1 MNDVGGVGWFLLGPG
16 QHSKECRRS
25 ITSRSWRYCPQNHR
39 ESKPPITMT
48 EKPTAASHME
58 YGGS

>member
-39 ESKPPITMT
+39 ESRPPITMT
-48 EKPTAASHME
+48 VKPTAASHME
-58 YGGS
+58 